1 MDIGFV
7 ALITYASIVVA
18 SNIIVFLMKSY
29 PLLPASREVARAGPL
44 VSIIV
49 PVRNEED
56 SVKDCVE
63 SLRNLEYKRKEI
75 IVVDGD
81 SSDRTPEILSRYS
94 DIRVV
99 QEPPLPQGWVG
110 KNWACWTGYKNSS
123 GGLFLFTDGDTRHS
137 ERSLTST
144 EQCLQEN
151 QLDMVTIIPRVVT
164 EGFWEK
170 AILPLV
176 FQAIFFFT
184 GGNRANSP
192 KSSRYMANGQY
203 LLIRREAYEK
213 IGGHDALRSRIDED
227 IRIAQ
232 ALKRVGLAFRILL
245 GYEFLETR
253 MYKSF
258 REIWEGWSK
267 NFFAGSNY
275 RKGWF
280 LFGALFVFF
289 FLLLPYLVFGYG
301 VYLWLSSYDTVV
313 LGLGFVMVLALTA
326 RVALFNYRWHYYAW
340 FSLAYPLAVAV
351 FLAIMFNSML
361 AYTTGRG
368 VSWKGRTYRYEAGS
382 LTHN

>member
-7 ALITYASIVVA
+7 ALVTYTCIVIA
-18 SNIIVFLMKSY
+18 SNIIVFLLKSY
-29 PLLPASREVARAGPL
+29 PLLPTSREVARESPF

-63 SLRNLEYKRKEI
+63 SLRKLEYPKREI
-75 IVVDGD
+75 IVVDGN
-81 SSDRTPEILSRYS
+81 SSDRTPEILSHYS
-94 DIRVV
+94 DLKVV
-99 QEPPLPQGWVG
+99 LEAPLPEGWVG

-123 GGLFLFTDGDTRHS
+123 GELFLFTDGDTRHS
-137 ERSLTST
+137 RESLTST
-144 EQCLQEN
+144 VRYLQEN
-151 QLDMVTIIPRVVT
+151 RLDMVTIIPQVVT
-164 EGFWEK
+164 KGFWER

-184 GGNRANSP
+184 GGNRANNP
-192 KSSRYMANGQY
+192 KSSRFMANGQY
-203 LLIRREAYEK
+203 LLIRRVAYEK

-232 ALKRVGLAFRILL
+232 AIKRAGLTSRILL

-253 MYKSF
+253 MYRSF

-275 RKGWF
+275 RTGWF

-289 FLLLPYLVFGYG
+289 FLLLPYLVFTYG
-301 VYLWLSSYDTVV
+301 VYLWLSSHDTLV
-313 LGLGFVMVLALTA
+313 LVLGFVMVLALTA
-326 RVALFNYRWHYYAW
+326 RVALFNYRWRYDARY
-340 FSLAYPLAVAV
+340 SLAYPLAVAV

-361 AYTTGRG
+361 GYTTGRG
-368 VSWKGRTYRYEAGS
+368 VTWKGRTYRYEAGS
-382 LTHN
+382 LRHN